1 MRNIFGYQERATV
14 IHQLNGVAKLSY
26 FLVTTLAVMM
36 TYDMRLMLV
45 MSVVSWVALVLAK
58 VQWRDVKVAVSV
70 LAFFAVLNLVTIYLL
85 TPQYGEQ
92 LYGSR
97 HVLFGDVGR
106 YSVTAE
112 QLFYEFNLFVKYM
125 AIIPLVLLFV
135 LTMHPSEFAASFHR
149 IGVPY
154 RIAYAFSLT
163 LRYIPDIQR
172 DFINIRNAQLARS
185 GGQQGKQSLMAKIK
199 QAVQLAFP
207 LILMSFERI
216 DTISQAMM
224 LRRFGERKGRTWY
237 VTKPMTMR
245 DWSVIGI
252 ALIWIVVVI
261 ALLFVNQGRYYN
273 PFI

>member
-14 IHQLNGVAKLSY
+14 IHQLNGVAKLIY
-26 FLVTTLAVMM
+26 FLVTTLAVMT
-36 TYDMRLMLV
+36 TYDIRLMIVISLV
-45 MSVVSWVALVLAK
+45 SCVALKLAK
-58 VQWRDVKVAVSV
+58 IQWEEVKFAVLL
-70 LAFFAVLNLVTIYLL
+70 LAFFAGLNLVTIYLL

-97 HVLFGDVGR
+97 HVLLGDIGR
-106 YSVTAE
+106 YSLTAE
-112 QLFYEFNLFVKYM
+112 QLFYELNLVVKYM
-125 AIIPLVLLFV
+125 AIIPLVLLFI

-172 DFINIRNAQLARS
+172 DFVNIRNTQLARS
-185 GGQQGKQSLMAKIK
+185 GSVNGKQSLMVKIK
-199 QAVQLAFP
+199 QGVQLAFP
-207 LILMSFERI
+207 LILISFERI

-237 VTKPMTMR
+237 VTKAMTRR
-245 DWSVIGI
+245 DWF
-252 ALIWIVVVI
+252 VI
-261 ALLFVNQGRYYN
+261 AGALFWLFLVIVLFFVNQGRYYN